1 MDRILDI
8 EVKEKV
14 TAFFQEDGISYQAP
28 SMKGFVITRD
38 ENGEKIKR
46 QAKYMQMTM
55 KEAFCLFKTSQQTVK
70 VGMSSFCRFRPNT

>member
-1 MDRILDI
+1 MDI

-14 TAFFQEDGISYQAP
+14 TAFFQEDGISYP
-28 SMKGFVITRD
+28 GMKDFVITRD

-55 KEAFCLFKTSQQTVK
+55 KEAFCLFKTSQPTVK

>member
-1 MDRILDI
+1 M
-8 EVKEKV
+8 KEKV

-28 SMKGFVITRD
+28 GMKDFVITRD

-46 QAKYMQMTM
+46 QAKLKYMQMTM
-55 KEAFCLFKTSQQTVK
+55 KEAFCLFKTSQLTVK